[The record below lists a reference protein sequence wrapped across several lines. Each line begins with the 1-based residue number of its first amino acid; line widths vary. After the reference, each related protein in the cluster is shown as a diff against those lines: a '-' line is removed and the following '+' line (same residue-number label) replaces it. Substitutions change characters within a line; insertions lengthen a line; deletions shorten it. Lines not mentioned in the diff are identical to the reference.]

1 MNRRAASRAPVGN
14 LGRTGASLGA
24 CAGKTPGQGDGTQ
37 KPAAPG
43 SDRDEHGCIK
53 SAGYRWCE
61 AEKKCVRPWELL
73 AKVGSENSP
82 EAFDAYCKN
91 ETK

>member
-1 MNRRAASRAPVGN
+1 M
-14 LGRTGASLGA
+14 RTMTFLLVLSLASLGA

-43 SDRDEHGCIK
+43 SDRDEHGCIT

-73 AKVGSENSP
+73 GNVGSENSP

-91 ETK
+91 ETE

>member
-1 MNRRAASRAPVGN
+1 M
-14 LGRTGASLGA
+14 RTMTALLALSLVLLGA
-24 CAGKTPGQGDGTQ
+24 CAGKTPGQADTAQ

-43 SDRDEHGCIK
+43 SDRDEHGCIA

-61 AEKKCVRPWELL
+61 AEKECVRPWELL
-73 AKVGSENSP
+73 EKVGSENST

-91 ETK
+91 TTE